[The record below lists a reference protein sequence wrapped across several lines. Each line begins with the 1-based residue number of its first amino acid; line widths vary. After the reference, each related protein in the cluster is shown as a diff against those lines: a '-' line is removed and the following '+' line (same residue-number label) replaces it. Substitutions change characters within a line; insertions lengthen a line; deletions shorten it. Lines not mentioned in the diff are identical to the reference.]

1 VRIADLSL
9 IFEERGNPDRKCS
22 MSYEFEEPFILDAS
36 RFEQTFGMQAT
47 PLHEAIQET
56 LEWYRTRESFDRAA

>member
-1 VRIADLSL
+1 
-9 IFEERGNPDRKCS
+9 